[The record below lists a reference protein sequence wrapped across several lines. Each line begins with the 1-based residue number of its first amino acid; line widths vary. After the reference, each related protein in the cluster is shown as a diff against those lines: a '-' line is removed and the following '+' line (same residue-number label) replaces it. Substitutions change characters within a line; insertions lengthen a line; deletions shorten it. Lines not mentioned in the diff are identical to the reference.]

1 MSFLAIADREKFLQ
15 RAADRLD
22 EVSRLLDRVDLV
34 VKCRMGTTLLTVLL
48 VALVARET
56 VAAWW
61 LFLTVALFA
70 VLAFL
75 HERWMRQARA
85 LHRMADFHRRA
96 SSRIHADLEDTEDRR
111 GVPTEAIRR
120 RGVQLRRPSLD
131 EDKLAANR
139 RNRVRLLDRRG
150 VGRHLDLFESGQV
163 FDRLADFRTDSG
175 GETLAWWLVNPA
187 PPTLARARQASVREL
202 TPRVD
207 LREAVAATGS
217 LRAWPSHRWP
227 VSTAWTLHPFDSK
240 GRFGRARR
248 EAETDRPA
256 EGEDR
261 SAEGEAQPAEGGT
274 RPAGGSGESG
284 AGTGDSA
291 GKSGAGSGKEKKK
304 SGRSDSLLAIP
315 PYLPPKRERLLLA
328 LAFANL
334 ALLWTSLPLALL
346 YSEAVWVC
354 LLAVFSAVVYGMS
367 LRSRV
372 LAHEEMGWLMEPEL
386 SGLREIVSIFEREDF
401 RSDCLARLGE
411 DIAGAGAAISRLL
424 SLHHRLRFRRNLLF
438 APFGAVVFFGS
449 QHALAIDRWRRRHG
463 EDLEKWLR
471 VAGEFDALLALSQY
485 AEERPAHAFAEFD
498 DTPGLRA
505 VNLGHPL
512 IPEERLVR
520 NTVVLGRGEPGIKVV
535 TGSNMSGKSTLL
547 RALGVNF
554 LLARMGAPVN
564 ATSLRVGP
572 GALGVSVAVHDSLQD
587 GVSKFL
593 AELFALRQVLDTGSA
608 REPLFFLLD
617 EILQGTNSDDRR
629 AAVFAL
635 VRELA
640 RRRAVGVM
648 TTHDLSLTEL
658 AEELPRQV
666 RNHHFSE
673 RIVDGVMDFDYDLR
687 EGPLTQGNALELMRM
702 LNLPAPRPDGA
713 DAGEFTSLP
722 GLAGDREH

>member
-34 VKCRMGTTLLTVLL
+34 VKCRMGATLLTV
-48 VALVARET
+48 VVIVLVARET
-56 VAAWW
+56 VASWW
-61 LFLTVALFA
+61 LFLTAALFA
-70 VLAFL
+70 VLAYL

-150 VGRHLDLFESGQV
+150 LGRHLDLFDSGQV

-187 PPTLARARQASVREL
+187 PPSLARARQAAVREL

-227 VSTAWTLHPFDSK
+227 VSTAWTLHPFDSR

-248 EAETDRPA
+248 EAEPEAPA
-256 EGEDR
+256 SGED
-261 SAEGEAQPAEGGT
+261 E
-274 RPAGGSGESG
+274 PAGETGGSD
-284 AGTGDSA
+284 AGDSA
-291 GKSGAGSGKEKKK
+291 GPSKTDSKQEKKK
-304 SGRSDSLLAIP
+304 SPGSDPLLAIP
-315 PYLPPKRERLLLA
+315 PHLPIRRERLLLA
-328 LAFANL
+328 LALANL
-334 ALLWTSLPLALL
+334 ALLWISLPLALL
-346 YSEAVWVC
+346 YPEAVWVS
-354 LLAVFSAVVYGMS
+354 LLAVFSAVVYGLSM
-367 LRSRV
+367 RTRV

-401 RSDCLARLGE
+401 RSDCLGHLGK

-424 SLHHRLRFRRNLLF
+424 SLHGRLRFRRNLLF
-438 APFGAVVFFGS
+438 APFGAAVFFGS
-449 QHALAIDRWRRRHG
+449 QHALAIDRWRRRHS

-471 VAGEFDALLALSQY
+471 AAGEFDALLALSQY

-520 NTVVLGRGEPGIKVV
+520 NTVVLGRGEPEIKVV

-593 AELFALRQVLDTGSA
+593 AELFALRSVLDTGSA
-608 REPLFFLLD
+608 DEPLFFLLD

-673 RIVDGVMDFDYDLR
+673 RIVDGAMDFDYDLR
-687 EGPLTQGNALELMRM
+687 EGPLTRGNALELMRM

-713 DAGEFTSLP
+713 DASEFTSLP

>member
-22 EVSRLLDRVDLV
+22 EVSRLLDRVDLI
-34 VKCRMGTTLLTVLL
+34 VKFRMGSTLLTAVLI
-48 VALVARET
+48 VLVARET
-56 VAAWW
+56 VSPWW
-61 LFLTVALFA
+61 LVLSAALFS

-85 LHRMADFHRRA
+85 RHRMADFHRRA

-150 VGRHLDLFESGQV
+150 LGRHLDLFDSGQV

-187 PPTLARARQASVREL
+187 PPTLARARQAAIREL

-248 EAETDRPA
+248 EAEA
-256 EGEDR
+256 E
-261 SAEGEAQPAEGGT
+261 T
-274 RPAGGSGESG
+274 PAGGEESAEKSPSAGADASPAGEG
-284 AGTGDSA
+284 AATGDSA
-291 GKSGAGSGKEKKK
+291 AESKSDSGQAKKK
-304 SGRSDSLLAIP
+304 KPPGADPLLAIP
-315 PYLPPKRERLLLA
+315 PHLPRKHERLLLA

-334 ALLWTSLPLALL
+334 ALLWGSLPLALL
-346 YSEAVWVC
+346 HGEAVWVF
-354 LLAVFSAVVYGMS
+354 LLALLSAVVYGMS

-372 LAHEEMGWLMEPEL
+372 LAHEDMGWLMEPEL

-401 RSDCLARLGE
+401 RSFYLGGLAKDL
-411 DIAGAGAAISRLL
+411 AGAGAAISRLL
-424 SLHHRLRFRRNLLF
+424 SLHQRLRFRRNLLF
-438 APFGAVVFFGS
+438 APLGAAVFFGS
-449 QHALAIDRWRRRHG
+449 QHALAIDRWRRRHSG
-463 EDLEKWLR
+463 DLEKWLR

-520 NTVVLGRGEPGIKVV
+520 NTVVLGRGEPEIKVV

-608 REPLFFLLD
+608 DEPLFFLLD

-666 RNHHFSE
+666 RNHHFRE
-673 RIVDGVMDFDYDLR
+673 RIVDGAMDFDYDLR

>member
-1 MSFLAIADREKFLQ
+1 MSYLAIADREKFLQ

-22 EVSRLLDRVDLV
+22 EVSRLLDRVDLI
-34 VKCRMGTTLLTVLL
+34 VKFRMGATVLTVLL
-48 VALVARET
+48 VVLAARET
-56 VAAWW
+56 VSSWW
-61 LFLTVALFA
+61 LFLPVALFS

-96 SSRIHADLEDTEDRR
+96 SGRIHADLEDTEDRR

-139 RNRVRLLDRRG
+139 RNRIRFLDRRG
-150 VGRHLDLFESGQV
+150 LGRHLDLFESGQV

-187 PPTLARARQASVREL
+187 PPTLARARQAAVREL

-227 VSTAWTLHPFDSK
+227 VSTAWTLRPFDSK
-240 GRFGRARR
+240 GRFGRARG
-248 EAETDRPA
+248 EPEPETPVGS
-256 EGEDR
+256 EGK
-261 SAEGEAQPAEGGT
+261 T
-274 RPAGGSGESG
+274 PAGGEGKTPAGAAGDAAGESG
-284 AGTGDSA
+284 SD
-291 GKSGAGSGKEKKK
+291 SGKEKEKEKK
-304 SGRSDSLLAIP
+304 TPGSDAMLAIP
-315 PYLPPKRERLLLA
+315 PHLPLKYERLFLA

-334 ALLWTSLPLALL
+334 ALLWGSALLALL
-346 YSEAVWVC
+346 DPGVAWVF
-354 LLAVFSAVVYGMS
+354 LVGLASAVAYGLS

-372 LAHEEMGWLMEPEL
+372 LEHEEMGWLMEPEL

-401 RSDCLARLGE
+401 RSFYLGGLAKDL
-411 DIAGAGAAISRLL
+411 AGSGAAISRLL

-463 EDLEKWLR
+463 EALEKWLR

-520 NTVVLGRGEPGIKVV
+520 NTVVLGRGEPEIKVV

-587 GVSKFL
+587 GVSRFL

-608 REPLFFLLD
+608 DEPLFFLLD

-640 RRRAVGVM
+640 RRRAIGVM

-673 RIVDGVMDFDYDLR
+673 RIVDGAMDFDYDLR
-687 EGPLTQGNALELMRM
+687 EGPLTRGNALELMRM
-702 LNLPAPRPDGA
+702 LNLPAPRADSA

-722 GLAGDREH
+722 GLGGDREH

>member
-22 EVSRLLDRVDLV
+22 QVSGLLDRVDLV
-34 VKCRMGTTLLTVLL
+34 VKFRMGATLLTAVL
-48 VALVARET
+48 VVLVARET
-56 VAAWW
+56 VASWW
-61 LFLTVALFA
+61 LFLAAAFFG
-70 VLAFL
+70 VLAYF

-150 VGRHLDLFESGQV
+150 LGRHLDLFDSGQV

-187 PPTLARARQASVREL
+187 PPSLARARQAAVREL

-248 EAETDRPA
+248 EAETETPDD
-256 EGEDR
+256 EGR
-261 SAEGEAQPAEGGT
+261 SADSEGGNE
-274 RPAGGSGESG
+274 PAGETGG
-284 AGTGDSA
+284 ADAGDSA
-291 GKSGAGSGKEKKK
+291 EKDETDSGKEKKGK
-304 SGRSDSLLAIP
+304 SPGADPLLAIP
-315 PYLPPKRERLLLA
+315 PHLPIKRERLLLA

-346 YSEAVWVC
+346 HPGAAWVF
-354 LLAVFSAVVYGMS
+354 LLAVAGAVVYGMS
-367 LRSRV
+367 MRPRV

-401 RSDCLARLGE
+401 RSDCLGRLGK

-424 SLHHRLRFRRNLLF
+424 SLHGRLRFRRNLLF
-438 APFGAVVFFGS
+438 APFGAAVFFGS
-449 QHALAIDRWRRRHG
+449 QHALAIDRWRRRHN

-520 NTVVLGRGEPGIKVV
+520 NTVVLGRGEPEIKVV

-587 GVSKFL
+587 GVSRFL
-593 AELFALRQVLDTGSA
+593 AELFALRSVLDTGSA
-608 REPLFFLLD
+608 DQPLFFLLD

-687 EGPLTQGNALELMRM
+687 EGPLTRGNALELMRM

-713 DAGEFTSLP
+713 DGADGGEFTSLP